1 MCWRVLKFEL
11 RKLDCYGIGNNS
23 MSASSTDKGL
33 LTPDNCEVIFI
44 DHQPRMFFGVA
55 NIDRRDLLDKA
66 LVLAKAAKIFG
77 VPVIFMAIASQ
88 RPKGNI
94 TPQMLDLFSDQTPT
108 ERSSL

>member
-55 NIDRRDLLDKA
+55 NIDRRDLLDNV
-66 LVLAKAAKIFG
+66 LVLAKA
-77 VPVIFMAIASQ
+77 VS
-88 RPKGNI
+88 RPDAHRAFQHECLGQ
-94 TPQMLDLFSDQTPT
+94 PRVCRRD
-108 ERSSL
+108 

>member
-55 NIDRRDLLDKA
+55 NIDRRALLDNL

-77 VPVIFMAIASQ
+77 VPGFFAAIVSK
-88 RPKGNI
+88 RLNVNI
-94 TPQMLDLFSDQTPT
+94 TPQLLHFFSHQTRIV
-108 ERSSL
+108 RSR